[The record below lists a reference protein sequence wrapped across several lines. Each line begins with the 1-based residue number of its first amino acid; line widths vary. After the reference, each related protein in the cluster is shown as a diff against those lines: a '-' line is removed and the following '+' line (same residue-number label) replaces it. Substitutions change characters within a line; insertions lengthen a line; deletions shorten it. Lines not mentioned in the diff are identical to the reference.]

1 MQTGLREVQI
11 DQTEIRPN
19 QTSIQPAPSLKR
31 KRGEIVNSQSEDE
44 ETESDREFGW
54 AGEDD
59 TLNTEVVPD

>member
-11 DQTEIRPN
+11 DQTEIRQN
-19 QTSIQPAPSLKR
+19 QTSVQPAPSLKR
-31 KRGEIVNSQSEDE
+31 KRGEIDNSQSEDE